1 VLVTSPHGKDGKTTV
16 AVNLAASLAA
26 SGLRTVLVEADLRR
40 PCASTCFELPPAP
53 GLSDVL
59 VGRNELSEAIRA
71 TGVANLLL
79 VPAGTVPPNPSE
91 LLGSKVMVSVLDEL
105 AAEGTVVILDSPPAL
120 VVTDAAVLAA
130 QMDGI
135 VLVVRAGRTHR
146 DGAREVKRLF
156 ERIGAPMLGVVI
168 NCASRGDAYG
178 YPHRYYRYLRNADA
192 PLPSENTSRAQV
204 EPGTTSMTGEDPSA
218 QPEHEGES
226 VPPLAPAL
234 RAGPPARHR
243 DRT

>member
-1 VLVTSPHGKDGKTTV
+1 
-16 AVNLAASLAA
+16 
-26 SGLRTVLVEADLRR
+26 
-40 PCASTCFELPPAP
+40 
-53 GLSDVL
+53 VL
-59 VGRNELSEAIRA
+59 VGGSELSEAVRV

-91 LLGSKVMVSVLDEL
+91 LLGSKLMVSILDEL
-105 AAEGTVVILDSPPAL
+105 AAEGTVVVLDSPPAL

-146 DGAREVKRLF
+146 EGAREVKRLF
-156 ERIGAPMLGVVI
+156 ERIGAPILGVVT

-178 YPHRYYRYLRNADA
+178 YPHRYYRYLRSDDA
-192 PLPSENTSRAQV
+192 PLRSEHESSGHI
-204 EPGTTSMTGEDPSA
+204 EPATTSMRGQDPPSV
-218 QPEHEGES
+218 PDHEGEA
-226 VPPLAPAL
+226 VPTLAPAL

-243 DRT
+243 NRP